1 MGFFRQ
7 SETIWPL
14 GCQGLTVVPRRR
26 LPSQDSRCIKNR
38 VRDVWSTFVTI
49 AVACDGA
56 FLRVWSA
63 LSSSF
68 IRLNPFAK
76 NLLYRLSA
84 ISSRRLRGE
93 WGLGLGWGGRW
104 RIIPR
109 SLILFPT
116 TSLNLSRLPLSLLNV
131 ESHSSPF
138 IRN

>member
-76 NLLYRLSA
+76 NLFYRLSA

-93 WGLGLGWGGRW
+93 WGWGLGWKMANNTP
-104 RIIPR
+104 IFN
-109 SLILFPT
+109 SLSFSHYLT
-116 TSLNLSRLPLSLLNV
+116 ESLSCLCLY
-131 ESHSSPF
+131 
-138 IRN
+138 